1 MQSQEFSVKNLTCPV
16 CASAVYFDSESCL
29 QCNQIM
35 LFDPALR
42 QMVAGQ
48 EERLCL
54 NGTQHHVC
62 NWLADAPGE
71 FCLACQSNLIIPD
84 LSVTGNQL
92 RWKEI
97 ELAKRRLY
105 YSLLSLNLG
114 RHLVPQAV
122 PALQFEFKASVP
134 GEKVITGQNEG
145 LITLDIAEA
154 EDTTRV
160 QRRAQLGED
169 YRTVLGH
176 LRHEVGHFFWMV
188 LVQDENQQAAFR
200 VLFGDERRDYGESLA
215 THYANGAPNDW
226 RDSYISAYASSHPHE
241 DWAETF
247 AHYLHIYDTL
257 ETAKERQLIDAK
269 LDPFSNFDALIADW
283 QRLTIDLNLLAHSIG
298 YRDLYPFVLTPLIID
313 KLQFVHAAIANT
325 TGVGLGE
332 DG

>member
-1 MQSQEFSVKNLTCPV
+1 VKNLTCPV
-16 CASAVYFDSESCL
+16 CTGAVYFDSESCL
-29 QCNQIM
+29 QCNQLM
-35 LFDPALR
+35 LFDADLG

-54 NGTQHHVC
+54 NGSQHRVC
-62 NWLADAPGE
+62 NWLAVASGE

-84 LSVTGNQL
+84 LSVADNHV

-105 YSLLSLNLG
+105 YSLLSLGLG
-114 RHLVPQAV
+114 RHLMPGAV
-122 PALQFEFKASVP
+122 PTLQFEFKASVP
-134 GEKVITGQNEG
+134 GDKVITGQNEG

-188 LVQDENQQAAFR
+188 LVRDANQQTAFR
-200 VLFGDERRDYGESLA
+200 ALFGDEQSDYGESLA
-215 THYANGAPNDW
+215 THYANGAPGDW
-226 RDSYISAYASSHPHE
+226 RDNYISAYASSHPHE
-241 DWAETF
+241 DWAESF

-257 ETAKERQLIDAK
+257 GTAKERHLIETG
-269 LDPFSNFDALIADW
+269 LDPSMNFDAWIADW
-283 QRLTIDLNLLAHSIG
+283 QQLSIDLNLLAHNMG

-313 KLQFVHAAIANT
+313 KLQFVHTAISSSARVGAN
-325 TGVGLGE
+325 E
-332 DG
+332 DP